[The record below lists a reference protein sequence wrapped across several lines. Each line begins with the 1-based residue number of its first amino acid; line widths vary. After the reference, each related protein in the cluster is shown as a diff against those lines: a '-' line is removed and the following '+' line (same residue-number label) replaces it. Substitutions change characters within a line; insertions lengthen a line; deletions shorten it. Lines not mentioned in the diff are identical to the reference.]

1 MPQFVKYNAQSILVV
16 TVPEMVQCGVSDVYL
31 RKVLNYQRNGQ
42 VSCWP
47 HHKDGIVYIHFNG
60 LKQQYKDLVKNILC
74 GGQEVE
80 PFTLWHNLIEPELM
94 LNSTDADVID
104 RFKTADGKCLS
115 FDLTKKYSEQCKWLN
130 FIVNNESK
138 SIIKQKF
145 NYNSVEEFYNML
157 LPHLKSAGLPG
168 SYNRLRILVR
178 EYKERGA
185 MAVISGKV
193 GNTNKLKF
201 KNEEQVAAFWSL
213 ASFHNNLNHQQIAN
227 QYNKVAAEKGWQT
240 ISSRAAW
247 DWRAK
252 LRANVVPGINGEREF
267 DNVIGL
273 QVKRRRPT
281 EPLKYVTIDG
291 WDIEL
296 RYQQSVLDKKGNKKT
311 VYDLRQK
318 VIVILDPY
326 TDYPLGWAIADTEN
340 TVVIKQALKN
350 AIIHTKELFGEYHR
364 IYQGQTD
371 GFGSKELTELYTRVF
386 KYYTPAKIGNSKS
399 KVIEPYWAHINKT
412 YCQLQPNWTGFGMD
426 SRKESRPNKEWLDN
440 KFVRHMVPDK
450 DENTRQI
457 NAIFEAERAAKRDKY
472 IERYQYLKDEE
483 RLIIDRS
490 EFLMIFG
497 QTTGYTNQLT
507 GKGLMPTINGLTYTY
522 DCFSAQFR
530 RLTHLD
536 WTVLYDREDMSTVLA
551 VADNGRQRFLLEEK
565 YVQPMALADRS
576 EGDSEQL
583 QRVFDFNK
591 AQKAEIISENEAMQ
605 GVIEKMIASSP
616 SLAETLLK
624 NRSIYGG
631 QQKRIQESVRKA
643 LTTPDDTDSYNKNI
657 ESEYHSRMMAS
668 PSLQQILNNQI
679 KPDNK

>member
-1 MPQFVKYNAQSILVV
+1 
-16 TVPEMVQCGVSDVYL
+16 MVQCGVGENYL
-31 RKVLNYQRNGQ
+31 YAVLNYQRNGQ

-60 LKQQYKDLVKNILC
+60 LKQQYKDLIKNILC
-74 GGQEVE
+74 GGQDVE
-80 PFTLWHNLIEPELM
+80 QYTLWHSLIEPELM

-104 RFKTADGKCLS
+104 RFTTADGKHLS
-115 FDLTKKYSEQCKWLN
+115 FDLVNKYSEQCKWLN

-145 NYNSVEEFYNML
+145 NYYSVEEFYNML

-168 SYNRLRILVR
+168 SYNRLRIVVR

-201 KNEEQVAAFWSL
+201 KEEEQFAAFWVL
-213 ASFHNNLNHQQIAN
+213 ASHHNNLNHAQIARE
-227 QYNKVAAEKGWQT
+227 YNKVAAEKGWET

-252 LRANVVPGINGEREF
+252 IRANVVPGIQGERAF
-267 DNVIGL
+267 DNVIGM
-273 QVKRRRPT
+273 QFKRRRPS
-281 EPLKYVTIDG
+281 EPLKYVTVDG
-291 WDIEL
+291 WDVEL
-296 RYQQSVLDKKGNKKT
+296 RYQQTVLNKKGNKET

-318 VIVILDPY
+318 VIVVLDPY

-340 TVVIKQALKN
+340 TDVTKQAIKN

-364 IYQGQTD
+364 INQGQTD
-371 GFGSKELTELYTRVF
+371 RFGSKELKDLYSKVF
-386 KYYTPAKIGNSKS
+386 KYYTPAKAGNAKS
-399 KVIEPYWAHINKT
+399 KVIEPYFAYINKT

-426 SRKESRPNKEWLDN
+426 SRKENRPNKEWLDN
-440 KFVRHMVPDK
+440 SVVRHMVPDK
-450 DENTRQI
+450 NENTRQI

-472 IERYQYLKDEE
+472 IERYQFLKDEE

-497 QTTGYTNQLT
+497 QTTGYTYQLT

-536 WTVLYDREDMSTVLA
+536 WTVVYDSQDMSSVLA
-551 VADNGRQRFLLEEK
+551 VADNGRQRFLLERK
-565 YVQPMALADRS
+565 YIQPMALVDRID
-576 EGDSEQL
+576 GDSEQQ
-583 QRVFDFNK
+583 QRIENFNIALK
-591 AQKAEIISENEAMQ
+591 DTIISENEAMQ
-605 GVIEKMIASSP
+605 EVIERMIAKSP

-624 NRSIYGG
+624 NRSIYRG

-668 PSLQQILNNQI
+668 PSLMQILNNQI